1 MTDRRT
7 QGSILLAV
15 GGTAVWLGR
24 SDLTLSY
31 VRAGIRPLLLASG
44 AVLVALGLAAFR
56 GSAAR
61 SPDGPGDGHGHGG
74 GASRVAWLLA
84 LPSLVLILVAPPA
97 LGSYAAGQRAVPV
110 AYWVGQGTPN
120 FPPLHG
126 AVGGAVPMDLSEFFY
141 RAQFDQHR
149 SLAGARVRLLGFV
162 THHKVG
168 GAYVL
173 ARFQMFC
180 CAADAEIVEVAVR
193 GDPTPRAAE
202 QWLLVEGRWQPA
214 PGQRAAPGTVDA
226 LPVLVADSVSPVAP
240 PRDRYEHSL
249 FGY

>member
-1 MTDRRT
+1 MREPERPT

-24 SDLTLSY
+24 SDVTLSY

-56 GSAAR
+56 GPVAR
-61 SPDGPGDGHGHGG
+61 APEGHAHGG
-74 GASRVAWLLA
+74 VGPRIGWLLA
-84 LPSLVLILVAPPA
+84 LPPLVLILVAPPA

-110 AYWVGQGTPN
+110 ADWVGQGAPR
-120 FPPLHG
+120 FPPLQR
-126 AVGGAVPMDLSEFFY
+126 AVAGAVPMDLSEFFY
-141 RAQFDQHR
+141 RARFDPNR

-162 THHKVG
+162 THHRVG

-202 QWLLVEGRWQPA
+202 QWLLVEGRWQPP
-214 PGQRAAPGTVDA
+214 PGQRAAPGTVDV
-226 LPVLVADSVSPVAP
+226 LPVLLADAVRPVAP

-249 FGY
+249 LGW

>member
-1 MTDRRT
+1 
-7 QGSILLAV
+7 LA
-15 GGTAVWLGR
+15 R
-24 SDLTLSY
+24 PQRPTLSY

-120 FPPLHG
+120 F
-126 AVGGAVPMDLSEFFY
+126 
-141 RAQFDQHR
+141 RR
-149 SLAGARVRLLGFV
+149 
-162 THHKVG
+162 
-168 GAYVL
+168 
-173 ARFQMFC
+173 
-180 CAADAEIVEVAVR
+180 
-193 GDPTPRAAE
+193 PTEPS
-202 QWLLVEGRWQPA
+202 
-214 PGQRAAPGTVDA
+214 AAPC
-226 LPVLVADSVSPVAP
+226 PVAP